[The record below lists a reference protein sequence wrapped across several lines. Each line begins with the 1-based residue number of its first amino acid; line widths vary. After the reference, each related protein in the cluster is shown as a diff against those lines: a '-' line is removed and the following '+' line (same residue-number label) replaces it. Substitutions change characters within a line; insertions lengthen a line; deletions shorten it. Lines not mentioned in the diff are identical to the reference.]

1 MLIHFLGGD
10 LCLDT
15 ASPAVV
21 VVSKLRYV
29 EMIDRIGQA
38 LRRI

>member
-1 MLIHFLGGD
+1 MLIHFLGGV

-21 VVSKLRYV
+21 VSKLRYV
-29 EMIDRIGQA
+29 KMLDRIGQA
-38 LRRI
+38 LGRI